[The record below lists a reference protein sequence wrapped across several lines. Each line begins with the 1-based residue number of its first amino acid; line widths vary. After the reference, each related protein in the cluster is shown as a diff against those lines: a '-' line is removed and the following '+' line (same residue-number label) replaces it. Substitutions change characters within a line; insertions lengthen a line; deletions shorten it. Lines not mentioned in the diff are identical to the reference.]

1 MKTEIVTIKPADA
14 ERLLRDHNDQNPRN
28 INQRVV
34 RQYAE
39 DMRSGLWQTT
49 HQGIGVSGDSLGSPG
64 VLIDGQHRLSAIVQ
78 ANIPMRMVVTFGAPA
93 ARRIDFGV
101 KRQLSVVT
109 GLPRADLACAGVIV
123 SSITGVTPT
132 PAQRQLLCEEFPGLG
147 EMEKLTNH
155 VTFLT
160 RAPIHA
166 AFRAAELSGVAE
178 ARLWYVQLVENDVNM
193 PAAIRV
199 LRCKLERDTK
209 SLFGNFEKRSPAY
222 AVALRLI
229 RAATEGTSLAKIY
242 PDAALDSLHEYDG
255 IVGQFVRENLV

>member
-14 ERLLRDHNDQNPRN
+14 ERLLREHNDQNPRN

-93 ARRIDFGV
+93 AQKIDFGT

-109 GLPRADLACAGVIV
+109 GIPRSDLACAGVII
-123 SSITGVTPT
+123 SSITGQTPM
-132 PAQRQLLCEEFPGLG
+132 PAQRQLLCEQFPCLG
-147 EMEKLTNH
+147 DMDQTQH
-155 VTFLT
+155 VSFIT

-166 AFRAAELSGVAE
+166 AFKVAELNGIRES
-178 ARLWYVQLVENDVNM
+178 RTWYVQLVENDVNM
-193 PAAIRV
+193 PPAIRT
-199 LRCKLERDTK
+199 LRCKLEKDFK

-229 RAATEGTSLAKIY
+229 RCASEGTTLAKIY
-242 PDAALDSLHEYDG
+242 PDAVLDSLHEYDG
-255 IVGQFVRENLV
+255 RVGNFVRENLV